1 VRTRPATKGLS
12 LVRRGRVRD
21 GRVQGLT
28 LPLRDLWTRGRRREN
43 VDRRRFL
50 AAAAAGS
57 LALAVDPRGLA
68 ARASGFAATALVTAD
83 LESHVVVLDLDS
95 ARVISRFPTAS
106 DPRSIE
112 SVGGTTAV
120 VAHTEIGVVSVLAL
134 VGGIGL
140 RAELDRFEA
149 PRYTAVH
156 PRRPLAYVTDSAREE
171 VVVLDAE
178 EGLVVG
184 RTRVPGPTRHISI
197 SRDGRTIWT
206 ALGTTAARVA
216 VLDASNPLR
225 PRLVRTFSPPFLA
238 HDIAFAQDGRAA
250 WVTSGDE
257 RRVALYHSGDTR
269 RPARVLDAGSP
280 PQHVSFARDKAFV
293 ASGDDGT
300 VHRHRLDGSLVRE
313 ARVPTGSYNVC
324 FDLGRVVT
332 PSLRQGTVAVLDR
345 NGRVLATRK
354 VARAAHDACIVH
366 TR

>member
-1 VRTRPATKGLS
+1 M
-12 LVRRGRVRD
+12 
-21 GRVQGLT
+21 
-28 LPLRDLWTRGRRREN
+28 
-43 VDRRRFL
+43 DRRRFL
-50 AAAAAGS
+50 SAAAAGS
-57 LALAVDPRGLA
+57 LVLAIDPRAFAG
-68 ARASGFAATALVTAD
+68 RASGFSATALVTAD
-83 LESHVVVLDLDS
+83 LESHVAVLDLDTT
-95 ARVISRFPTAS
+95 RVVSRFRTAAG
-106 DPRSIE
+106 PRSIE
-112 SVGGTTAV
+112 SVGGTTAI
-120 VAHTEIGVVSVLAL
+120 VAHTEIGVVSILAL

-140 RAELDRFEA
+140 RAELDSFEE

-171 VVVLDAE
+171 VVVVDAE

-184 RTRVPGPTRHISI
+184 RTRVPGPARHVSI

-216 VLDASNPLR
+216 VLDASNPRR
-225 PRLVRTFSPPFLA
+225 PKLVRTFAPPFLA
-238 HDIAFAQDGRAA
+238 HDVGFAPDDRTI

-257 RRVALYHSGDTR
+257 RQVALYRAER
-269 RPARVLDAGSP
+269 RGARILDAGAP
-280 PQHVSFARDKAFV
+280 PQHVTFARDRAFV

-300 VHRHRLDGSLVRE
+300 VRRHRLDGTLVHE

-324 FDLGRVVT
+324 FDLGRLVT
-332 PSLRQGTVAVLDR
+332 PSLGQGTVAFLDR